1 MMRRLPIA
9 YVIAGVILL
18 LLFAFSSMRYEQQ
31 SLIPFLTNHIP
42 LGWVYAFSFVSF
54 HYEVPI
60 SVAALGPA
68 AFLEFF
74 IRKGMHAGLFFILG
88 TSLVHVLRM
97 RGYRPLPAAFFAAT
111 TAITVGVLDEFH
123 QQLTGGRTPLVGD
136 VIIDGSGAVFGILL
150 YTGIRLFLK
159 ADRIVKSEYQ
169 QSG

>member
-1 MMRRLPIA
+1 MRRLPVA
-9 YVIAGVILL
+9 YIIAGVILL
-18 LLFAFSSMRYEQQ
+18 LLFGFSSMSYQQQ
-31 SLIPFLTNHIP
+31 SLIPFLTNQIP

-60 SVAALGPA
+60 SVASLGPA
-68 AFLEFF
+68 AFVEFF

-88 TSLVHVLRM
+88 TSLVHVLRN

-111 TAITVGVLDEFH
+111 TAVTVGVFDEFH
-123 QQLTGGRTPLVGD
+123 QQVTGGRTPLVGD
-136 VIIDGSGAVFGILL
+136 VIIDGTGALFGILL

-169 QSG
+169 QSS